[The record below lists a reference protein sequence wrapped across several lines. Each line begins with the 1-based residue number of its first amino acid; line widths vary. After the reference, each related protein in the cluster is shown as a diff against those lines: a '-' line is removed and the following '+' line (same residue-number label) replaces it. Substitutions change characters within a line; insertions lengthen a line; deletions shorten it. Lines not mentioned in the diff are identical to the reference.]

1 MKCGLDLGDG
11 VMNMECSCRESLTDL
26 KNRAS
31 QVVAIVFGMFLVA
44 VVSEGKVTNVVSEFE
59 SEVIFHTSF
68 FLIVE
73 FLFGAILLK
82 SLFGFNAS
90 KGILGK
96 VLDFLTG
103 LFISIYISILFNSN
117 VGNHFCSI
125 IMFLLVSFIFCLLP
139 TLIGLVNTRDSSLP
153 AKLANAI
160 LVILMF
166 AYAGYYIVCM
176 EIV

>member
-1 MKCGLDLGDG
+1 
-11 VMNMECSCRESLTDL
+11 MNMECSCRESLTDL

-31 QVVAIVFGMFLVA
+31 QVAAIVLGMFLVV
-44 VVSEGKVTNVVSEFE
+44 VVSNGKVTNVIGEFE
-59 SEVIFHTSF
+59 SEVVFHTSF

-82 SLFGFNAS
+82 SLFEINAS

-103 LFISIYISILFNSN
+103 LFISIYISILFNNN
-117 VGNHFCSI
+117 VEDYFCSI
-125 IMFLLVSFIFCLLP
+125 IMFLLISLIFCLLP

-153 AKLANAI
+153 AKLAN
-160 LVILMF
+160 VILLILMI
-166 AYAGYYIVCM
+166 AYAGYYIM
-176 EIV
+176 FLEFA

>member
-1 MKCGLDLGDG
+1 
-11 VMNMECSCRESLTDL
+11 MNMECSCRESLADL

-31 QVVAIVFGMFLVA
+31 QVAAIVFGMLLVV
-44 VVSEGKVTNVVSEFE
+44 VVSNGKVTNVIGEFE

-82 SLFGFNAS
+82 SLFEFNAS
-90 KGILGK
+90 KGISGK

-103 LFISIYISILFNSN
+103 LFISIYISILFNN
-117 VGNHFCSI
+117 NIEDYFCSI
-125 IMFLLVSFIFCLLP
+125 TMFLLISFIFCLLP
-139 TLIGLVNTRDSSLP
+139 ILVGLINTRDSSLP
-153 AKLANAI
+153 AMLASGI
-160 LVILMF
+160 LFILMV
-166 AYAGYYIVCM
+166 AYAIYYFICM